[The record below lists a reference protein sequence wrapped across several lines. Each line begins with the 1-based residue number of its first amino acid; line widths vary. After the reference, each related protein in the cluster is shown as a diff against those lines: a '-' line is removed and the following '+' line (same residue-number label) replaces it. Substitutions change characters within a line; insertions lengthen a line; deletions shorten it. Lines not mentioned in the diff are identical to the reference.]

1 MEDYEVEF
9 VNRSDREARFL
20 VRNITP
26 AFANGIRRAM
36 IADVPTFSV
45 DELRVVENSSVMFD
59 EQIAL
64 RLGLVPLTTPL
75 DGFEVGDSVTLALDV
90 EGPDREEAV
99 ETVTAYSGDIV
110 SSDGLVQPA
119 DENIPIIDLKTDQ
132 RLEFEADAVLD
143 RGREHAKHQGGVAV
157 GYRHLQTVEVVGDRG
172 EFEEA
177 EPHILR
183 GVIEEREAAHAS
195 PGSGSADRSNG
206 QSPREGGNEPRDGA
220 LVATDEFDNDLTN
233 RYPGKE
239 LEVHDIENAFVFD
252 VETDGSLSVDDL
264 VLRAVD
270 SLRGRADE
278 LRDAVQL

>member
-9 VNRSDREARFL
+9 VDRGDREARFL

-36 IADVPTFSV
+36 VADVPTFSV

-75 DGFEVGDSVTLALDV
+75 DDFEVGDTVTLSLDV
-90 EGPDREEAV
+90 SGPDREGTM

-110 SSDGLVQPA
+110 SSDDLVGPA
-119 DENIPIIDLKTDQ
+119 DENIPIIDLKPDQ
-132 RLEFEADAVLD
+132 RLELEADAVLD

-157 GYRHLQTVEVVGDRG
+157 GYRHLQAVEVVGDRG
-172 EFEEA
+172 EFEDE

-183 GVIEEREAAHAS
+183 GVIE
-195 PGSGSADRSNG
+195 D
-206 QSPREGGNEPRDGA
+206 DGE
-220 LVATDEFDNDLTN
+220 LVATDEFDNDLSN

-239 LEVHDIENAFVFD
+239 LEVHDVENAFVFD
-252 VETDGSLSVDDL
+252 VETDGSLSADEL